1 MKDTIAFED
10 FAKVDIR
17 MGEVMAAEV
26 SEGSKNLIKLTVDFG
41 ADLGER
47 TIFSGIKEW
56 YTPNEVVGKILPF
69 IVNLQ
74 PKRMGNLGESQGML
88 VAAISSEGDDEKA
101 VLLVPIG
108 SVSKGD
114 AVV

>member
-17 MGEVMAAEV
+17 MGTVTAAEV
-26 SEGSKNLIKLTVDFG
+26 PEGSNKVIKLTVDFG
-41 ADLGER
+41 EEEGVR
-47 TIFSGIKEW
+47 TIFSGIKDW
-56 YTPNEVVGKILPF
+56 YEPTDLVGKILPF
-69 IVNLQ
+69 IINLL

-88 VAAISSEGDDEKA
+88 VAAISTENGSEKA
-101 VLLVPIG
+101 VLLEPTGNV
-108 SVSKGD
+108 KNGD